1 MYLLFGGLRCYSSA
15 PGSNVAFARWRAVV
29 LQMFALLS
37 ANKTLDN
44 DWAGDYYARSPSK
57 ALSSADA
64 LYVFTCA
71 AAVLDLSCVYA

>member
-1 MYLLFGGLRCYSSA
+1 MLFGELGWNSSG
-15 PGSNVAFARWRAVV
+15 PGSNVAFARCRAVV

-57 ALSSADA
+57 ALNSADA
-64 LYVFTCA
+64 LYVCAYA